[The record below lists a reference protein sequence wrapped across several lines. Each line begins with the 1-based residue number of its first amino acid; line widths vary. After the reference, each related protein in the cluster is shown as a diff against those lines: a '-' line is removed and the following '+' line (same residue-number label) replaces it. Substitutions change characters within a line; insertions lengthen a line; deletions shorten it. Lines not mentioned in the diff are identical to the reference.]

1 MVGAEAQL
9 SVCGRLGFFCLLT
22 KESWQTTPAKETKV
36 MIRAVQALAIIFALS
51 EVALAVSLL
60 VAYEMHLF

>member
-1 MVGAEAQL
+1 
-9 SVCGRLGFFCLLT
+9 
-22 KESWQTTPAKETKV
+22 